1 VTLADG
7 VAAVML
13 AGLVVYAVSGGA
25 DFGGGVWHL
34 FASGSR
40 AKEQRRLVD
49 DAIAPIWEANHV
61 WLILVVV
68 LLFVCFPAAFA
79 AASIALNVPL
89 TLLVVGIV
97 LRGAGFA
104 FRQYAATPGMRRRW
118 SRVFTASSAITPFF
132 LGLCLAAVTS
142 GRLVIRDGTS
152 ANGFVAPWL
161 HPFGLCV
168 GALTLVLFV
177 FLAAVYLTNETGD
190 AALRDDFRLRAL
202 ASGVLVGA
210 LAFAALALAPAP
222 FRARLLGS
230 WWSWPVQIA
239 AGVAAVGALAAL
251 AKRRFRLAR
260 PLAIAQAAVVLAGWA
275 LAQRPMLIAPEMTI
289 AGAAAPDQVLR
300 LVLLGLGAGTLVI
313 APSFAWLFRVFK
325 GAGARTE

>member
-1 VTLADG
+1 MTLAEG
-7 VAAVML
+7 VALVML
-13 AGLVVYAVSGGA
+13 AALVVYAVTGGA

-34 FASGSR
+34 FAWGAR
-40 AKEQRRLVD
+40 GKEQRRLVD

-89 TLLVVGIV
+89 TLLILGIV

-104 FRQYAATPGMRRRW
+104 FRQYGATPGMRRRW
-118 SRVFTASSAITPFF
+118 SRAFSASSAITPFF
-132 LGLCLAAVTS
+132 LGLCLGAVTS
-142 GRLVIRDGTS
+142 GRLVMRGGTS

-168 GALTLVLFV
+168 GALTLGLFA
-177 FLAAVYLTNETGD
+177 FLAAVYLTNETQD

-210 LAFAALALAPAP
+210 LAFAAIALAPAP

-230 WWSWPVQIA
+230 SWSWPVQIA
-239 AGVAAVGALAAL
+239 AGILAVGALVAL
-251 AKRRFRLAR
+251 AVRRFALAR
-260 PLAIAQAAVVLAGWA
+260 LLAIAQVAVVLGGWA
-275 LAQRPMLIAPEMTI
+275 LAQRPMLIAPELTI
-289 AGAAAPDQVLR
+289 AGAAAPERVLR
-300 LVLLGLGAGTLVI
+300 VILLGLAAGTLVI

-325 GAGARTE
+325 SAVVRTE